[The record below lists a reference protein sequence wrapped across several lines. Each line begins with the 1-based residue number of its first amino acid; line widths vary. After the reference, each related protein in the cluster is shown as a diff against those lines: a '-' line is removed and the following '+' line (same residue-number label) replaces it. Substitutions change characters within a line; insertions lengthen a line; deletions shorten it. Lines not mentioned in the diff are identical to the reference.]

1 MISRDFIFNIN
12 VLVLIVLFMIS
23 LLVFNC
29 YVHIKEQELLLKLKT
44 DNLKFSSYGI
54 ATKY

>member
-44 DNLKFSSYGI
+44 DNLKFLSYGI